1 MWLLEQQLYE
11 KTQIGEFFGCLV
23 CLASQRPTGTLV
35 NGMVV
40 YCSVADLHHFDA
52 DADTDPVLNLSADP
66 DKDSVPHENS
76 CESETAPG

>member
-1 MWLLEQQLYE
+1 MVL
-11 KTQIGEFFGCLV
+11 
-23 CLASQRPTGTLV
+23 
-35 NGMVV
+35 VV

-52 DADTDPVLNLSADP
+52 DADTDPVLHLSADP